1 VSGATQAPASYDAA
15 EEFLQRR
22 TPAQRVQTTLHRYPW
37 LSPAIVLI
45 LSGIVFGIINEKFA
59 TPNNL
64 SLITQ
69 QVAVVGALAVG
80 QTLIILTAGIDLSCG
95 AIMVFSSM
103 VMAKTAFDHGI
114 PGWLA
119 ILLGLVVGGLAG
131 AANGLLVTRVRLP
144 PFIVT
149 LGTWNI
155 FTAFTLLY
163 ATGRTIRDAE
173 LANGLA
179 WLGETFSVGQVRLRA
194 SLHRVGAAR
203 LRRRRRRRLGPPGRH
218 PGTAG
223 AAQRLHRGRRHL
235 RDHGLDPDWPG
246 QCR

>member
-1 VSGATQAPASYDAA
+1 
-15 EEFLQRR
+15 
-22 TPAQRVQTTLHRYPW
+22 
-37 LSPAIVLI
+37 
-45 LSGIVFGIINEKFA
+45 
-59 TPNNL
+59 
-64 SLITQ
+64 
-69 QVAVVGALAVG
+69 
-80 QTLIILTAGIDLSCG
+80 
-95 AIMVFSSM
+95 M

-179 WLGETFSVGQVRLRA
+179 WLGETFSVGQVRITVGVLVMIALYAVFGFVLRYTA
-194 SLHRVGAAR
+194 WGRHVYAVGDDADSAR
-203 LRRRRRRRLGPPGRH
+203 LAGIQVQRVLLSVYIVAGVIFAITAWILIGRVNAASPNSGIDANLDSITAVVIGGTSLFGGRGTVIGSLIGALIVGVFRNGLLLAGVNPNYQTLAIGILVILAVSVDQWIRRAR
-218 PGTAG
+218 A
-223 AAQRLHRGRRHL
+223 
-235 RDHGLDPDWPG
+235 
-246 QCR
+246 

>member
-1 VSGATQAPASYDAA
+1 
-15 EEFLQRR
+15 
-22 TPAQRVQTTLHRYPW
+22 
-37 LSPAIVLI
+37 
-45 LSGIVFGIINEKFA
+45 
-59 TPNNL
+59 
-64 SLITQ
+64 
-69 QVAVVGALAVG
+69 
-80 QTLIILTAGIDLSCG
+80 
-95 AIMVFSSM
+95 MVFSSM

-149 LGTWNI
+149 LGTLNI

-179 WLGETFSVGQVRLRA
+179 WLGETFAIGQVRITTGVLVMIALYVVFGFVLRYTVQRVLLSVYLVAGVIYGITAWILIGRVNAA
-194 SLHRVGAAR
+194 SPNSGIDANLDSITAVVIGGTSLFGGRGTVIGSLIGALIVGVFRNGLLLAGVNPNYQTLAIGILVILAVSVDQWIRRAR
-203 LRRRRRRRLGPPGRH
+203 
-218 PGTAG
+218 A
-223 AAQRLHRGRRHL
+223 
-235 RDHGLDPDWPG
+235 
-246 QCR
+246 